1 MKKEEIFVRFNQSN
15 NMAKGGLIIGSVVL
29 GAFLGSKVIKFVKK
43 EIKKSNERMMK
54 IVHNNLKLVNDGE
67 FVDILVST
75 TTDDYS
81 RTTIHKRWTKKN
93 DEVLYLGK
101 IYYTTELSDEEK
113 RMKQISRLTNL
124 ATKTVTAFSK
134 K

>member
-1 MKKEEIFVRFNQSN
+1 
-15 NMAKGGLIIGSVVL
+15 
-29 GAFLGSKVIKFVKK
+29 
-43 EIKKSNERMMK
+43 MMK

-67 FVDILVST
+67 FVDILVNT

-101 IYYTTELSDEEK
+101 IYNTTELSDEEK
-113 RMKQISRLTNL
+113 KNETNKQIDEFGNKNRYGIQ
-124 ATKTVTAFSK
+124 
-134 K
+134 